1 MRLKELLFTTAY
13 VSLYIQLLTGSLG
26 SAGIF
31 IELKPEDMILKDILI
46 LETVVQFIEFVF
58 YGWLVSN
65 LNNLPDNVTVLR
77 YLDWNITTPIM
88 LISTVMYMKY
98 NTSKDKD
105 EIVTAEK
112 MIDEDKEIILR
123 FVLYNFLMLFFG
135 LLGELDIANKYVTF
149 SLGFVFFYLSFKE
162 IYDNYVGDNE
172 INKGLFNFLFVVW
185 SLYGIAALFNFE
197 IKNIS
202 YNILDLFS
210 KNFYGLF
217 IFYIIYQTKMNY

>member
-1 MRLKELLFTTAY
+1 
-13 VSLYIQLLTGSLG
+13 
-26 SAGIF
+26 
-31 IELKPEDMILKDILI
+31 
-46 LETVVQFIEFVF
+46 
-58 YGWLVSN
+58 
-65 LNNLPDNVTVLR
+65 
-77 YLDWNITTPIM
+77 
-88 LISTVMYMKY
+88 
-98 NTSKDKD
+98 
-105 EIVTAEK
+105 
-112 MIDEDKEIILR
+112 
-123 FVLYNFLMLFFG
+123 MLFFG

>member
-1 MRLKELLFTTAY
+1 MRLKELLFNTAY
-13 VSLYIQLLTGSLG
+13 ISLYIQLLTGALG

-31 IELKPEDMILKDILI
+31 IELKNEDMILKDILI
-46 LETVVQFIEFVF
+46 LETVVQFIEFLF

-65 LNNLPDNVTVLR
+65 LNSLPDNVTVLR

-98 NTSKDKD
+98 NTSKDND
-105 EIVTAEK
+105 EIMTTEK
-112 MIDEDKEIILR
+112 VIDEDKEIILR

-135 LLGELDIANKYVTF
+135 LLGELNILNIYVTF
-149 SLGFVFFYLSFKE
+149 SLGFLFFYLSFKE

-185 SLYGIAALFNFE
+185 ALYGVAALFNFE